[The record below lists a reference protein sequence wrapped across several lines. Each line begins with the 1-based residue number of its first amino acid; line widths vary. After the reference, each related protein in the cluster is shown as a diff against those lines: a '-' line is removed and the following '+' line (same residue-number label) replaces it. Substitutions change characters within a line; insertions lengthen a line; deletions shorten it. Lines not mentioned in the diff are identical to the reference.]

1 MINSKLEFGLPK
13 VYIMGGISLGNSL
26 DSRTKQLAENLN
38 CFGLSINVIPLIL
51 EKNFKDIQIVYS
63 EFDNEFPT
71 KCITMIVLEGFTIHI
86 IPIENYIFI
95 KPHDASSKENKYLVG
110 NH

>member
-38 CFGLSINVIPLIL
+38 CFGLSINVIPMIL
-51 EKNFKDIQIVYS
+51 EKNFKDIQTMYG
-63 EFDNEFPT
+63 EFGNEFPM
-71 KCITMIVLEGFTIHI
+71 KCITMIVLEGSTIHI

-95 KPHDASSKENKYLVG
+95 KPHDASSKENNYLVR